1 MNNSWARTNKTICRR
16 AEMRINLRKVFK
28 GSGLWESGLK
38 HALFHEL
45 RERAKCRATY
55 KYDVNMALIMTSSR
69 APLLECDDVY
79 EDEAMDAFY
88 TRAPAPDQEREMIA
102 ADMGYTSSSSD
113 PCGPQLG
120 HYLEERH
127 DQTTAGHHLNPI

>member
-1 MNNSWARTNKTICRR
+1 MNNSWARTKKTIRRR
-16 AEMRINLRKVFK
+16 AEMR
-28 GSGLWESGLK
+28 K

-88 TRAPAPDQEREMIA
+88 TRAPAPDQEREMTA
-102 ADMGYTSSSSD
+102 TDMGYTSSS
-113 PCGPQLG
+113 
-120 HYLEERH
+120 
-127 DQTTAGHHLNPI
+127 